1 MMKYFNRIRVLS
13 AFLVLTT
20 LFSCLFYG
28 CKQQDQTIYNIQGFS
43 VHYIDVGQGDCTLI
57 RLGDGKCML
66 IDTGAKDDYNFSNIT
81 KILESYKISTI
92 NYLVLTHPDID
103 HVGNAQRICQEYKIE
118 KAFIP
123 NILDKESYTSF
134 NLAYAELVKQNTSIE
149 YSSIYSSIKATNYY
163 FAFLSPCS
171 TSGAIDGNYYTDFNL
186 TKNPSDIQVNDLSPI
201 IYLEYLGLRFLFT
214 GDASKNQ
221 EGSVIDN
228 YNSKIYENVHGKNIN
243 LYDVDFLKVAHHG
256 SSDSCSSKFLDIV
269 SPKNAVISV
278 GGGNNY
284 GHPAP
289 TTINALTNVN
299 NSVEILRTDILG
311 TIAISVNRHGKYSM
325 LNSK

>member
-1 MMKYFNRIRVLS
+1 MIKFFNRIRVIS
-13 AFLVLTT
+13 AFLALIA
-20 LFSCLFYG
+20 LFYCSFVG
-28 CKQQDQTIYNIQGFS
+28 CKRHEQTIYNIKGFS

-57 RLGDGKCML
+57 RLDDGKCML

-81 KILESYKISTI
+81 KVLESYKISTI

-134 NLAYAELVKQNTSIE
+134 NLAYDELVKQNTDIE

-171 TSGAIDGNYYTDFNL
+171 NSIDGNYYADFNL
-186 TKNPSDIQVNDLSPI
+186 VKTPSDIQVNDLSPI
-201 IYLEYLGLRFLFT
+201 IYLEYLGIRFLFT

-221 EGSVIDN
+221 ESLVINN
-228 YNSKIYENVHGKNIN
+228 YNSGLYDLVHGKDVN

-256 SSDSCSSKFLDIV
+256 SADSCSSKFLDIV

-284 GHPAP
+284 GHPAT
-289 TTINALTNVN
+289 TTINALNKVN
-299 NSVEILRTDILG
+299 ISVKILRTDTLG
-311 TIAISVNRHGKYSM
+311 TIAVSVNKNGKYSI
-325 LNSK
+325 LNCK